1 MPTPHPD
8 ENLVAQ
14 ARANKSASDSTKLAF
29 DGFVQQVSDLTRQVS
44 DLTQQLQD
52 AVAYARGPRSHG
64 EGAGAARGGG
74 KGDALA
80 ETGDTG

>member
-1 MPTPHPD
+1 MTMPAPHPD
-8 ENLVAQ
+8 ESEDRKL
-14 ARANKSASDSTKLAF
+14 SASDSAKLAF
-29 DGFVQQVSDLTRQVS
+29 EGFVQQVSDLTQQVS
-44 DLTQQLQD
+44 DLTHQLQD

-64 EGAGAARGGG
+64 EGGAGPARGGG